1 MNHLTLW
8 IYTTQK
14 HKNPP
19 TRTHI
24 HTHTPLSLE
33 ETNSLLCVVIHRA
46 LQESLIT
53 GYQQQQQQ
61 QQHSGDASSGDLV
74 VPARPAGLD
83 NGQVAA
89 ALDEVDSI
97 PDYLDPNL
105 ELAIKLSQEEER
117 RREEERKRE
126 EEMLAEVLRLSLEEK

>member
-14 HKNPP
+14 HTNPP
-19 TRTHI
+19 NR
-24 HTHTPLSLE
+24 THTPLSLE

-61 QQHSGDASSGDLV
+61 HSGDASSGDLV
-74 VPARPAGLD
+74 VPARPAALD
-83 NGQVAA
+83 NGQAAA